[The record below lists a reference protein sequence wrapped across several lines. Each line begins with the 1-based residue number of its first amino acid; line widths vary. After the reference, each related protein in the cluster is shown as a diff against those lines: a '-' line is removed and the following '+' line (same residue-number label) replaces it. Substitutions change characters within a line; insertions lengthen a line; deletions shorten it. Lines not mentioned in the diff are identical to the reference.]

1 MLHHAL
7 GANRFSRPI
16 LLDRVE
22 TGRPATRRRA
32 ISDGASNGAPDHAL
46 QGMKPTNSLERVLAV
61 LEVFSEARLEWMP
74 EDLMRELGYSRPT
87 LYRYL
92 KILKDAGILMSTRN
106 AGVTLGPKVVELDY
120 LTRKSDPLV
129 LHGLP
134 HLKHLTALYSCTA
147 MVLRWYGNKILCI
160 ASESSAKNPISSYPR
175 GRPMPLGRGAIAR
188 SIMAFLPK
196 RQLLPLIERNLDDL
210 RSVGLGHTVGDVQGS
225 LKKVRRAGFSVAYGE
240 VTPGAIGIAAP
251 VFDDRHLPIASVCVT
266 IAGNLVTGAQ
276 IDQIGAE
283 VLRVASQLSAS
294 QGRAEAIA
302 GDTNLIL

>member
-1 MLHHAL
+1 
-7 GANRFSRPI
+7 
-16 LLDRVE
+16 
-22 TGRPATRRRA
+22 
-32 ISDGASNGAPDHAL
+32 
-46 QGMKPTNSLERVLAV
+46 MKPTNSLERVLAV

-74 EDLMRELGYSRPT
+74 EELMQELGYSRPT

-92 KILKDAGILMSTRN
+92 KILKQAGFLMSARG

-120 LTRKSDPLV
+120 LTRKSDALV
-129 LHGLP
+129 LHALP
-134 HLKHLTALYSCTA
+134 HLKDLIERHACTA
-147 MVLRWYGNKILCI
+147 MLLRWYGNKILCV
-160 ASESSAKNPISSYPR
+160 ASESSAKNPVSSYPR
-175 GRPMPLGRGAIAR
+175 GRPMQLGRGAIAR

-196 RQLLPLIERNLDDL
+196 RQLLPLIERNLADL
-210 RSVGLGHTVGDVQGS
+210 RSVGLGDSAAEVQKS
-225 LKKVRRAGFSVAYGE
+225 LKKLRKAGFSVAYGE

-294 QGRAEAIA
+294 RVPLIAEDIMRLLLTSSAVPPLIPGPYQAHRCPGRRKP
-302 GDTNLIL
+302 DQTT